1 MLRVFEVK
9 NGRKKMWNS
18 VNNNN
23 DLAVLMETLG
33 DFHDSCVKEM
43 RYISGAYVNAD
54 LSMFAVNDKRI
65 LKVIIQRQYENPS
78 AIEMEFSGLNYL
90 KLFPNDENYTCEILD
105 STLILKD
112 DCVIWCDCGG
122 LTEAGINDYD
132 GTVICASKLR
142 WRTADEFIGSKEVY

>member
-1 MLRVFEVK
+1 
-9 NGRKKMWNS
+9 MWNS

-78 AIEMEFSGLNYL
+78 AIEMEFKGLKYL
-90 KLFPNDENYTCEILD
+90 KLRPNDENYTCEILD
-105 STLILKD
+105 ATMMLKD

-142 WRTADEFIGSKEVY
+142 WRTADEFIGTKEVY

>member
-1 MLRVFEVK
+1 
-9 NGRKKMWNS
+9 MWNEIS
-18 VNNNN
+18 NEN
-23 DLAVLMETLG
+23 DLTRFMETH
-33 DFHDSCVKEM
+33 DAFHDSCIKELK
-43 RYISGAYVNAD
+43 YVSGAYVNDD
-54 LSMFAVNDKRI
+54 LSMYPVNDKRV
-65 LKVIIQRQYENPS
+65 LRVIIQRQSEKHS
-78 AIEMEFSGLNYL
+78 VIEMEFSGLNYL
-90 KLFPNDENYTCEILD
+90 KLSPNDENYTCEILD